1 MESPNYV
8 DLNIVRWEKKKAI
21 KKAPGRIRTGDL
33 RITNAALY
41 QLSYR
46 SLYQMSSDTYVIILK
61 KDHNCKGK
69 FEIICPRLFDR
80 IRIE

>member
-1 MESPNYV
+1 MKNESVPGLSV
-8 DLNIVRWEKKKAI
+8 SHDKWKVHRVSMRLLKKVFLSN

-46 SLYQMSSDTYVIILK
+46 SLYQMFSDTYVIILK
-61 KDHNCKGK
+61 TEKICK
-69 FEIICPRLFDR
+69 
-80 IRIE
+80 

>member
-46 SLYQMSSDTYVIILK
+46 SLYQMFSDTYVIILK
-61 KDHNCKGK
+61 TEKICK
-69 FEIICPRLFDR
+69 
-80 IRIE
+80 